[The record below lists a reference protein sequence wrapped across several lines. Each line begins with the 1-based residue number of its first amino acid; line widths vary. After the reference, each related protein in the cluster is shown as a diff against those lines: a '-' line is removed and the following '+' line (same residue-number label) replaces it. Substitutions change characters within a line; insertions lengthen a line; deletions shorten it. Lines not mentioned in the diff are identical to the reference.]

1 MKIELLIQGMAKAV
15 MVTVFSTGLFM
26 AAAEAQSLEDQ
37 SGDTQMPLEL
47 PGIDRGISSTSP
59 VQVVQP
65 AIVNASDSKDMTGKK
80 LKDVIPSND
89 HEPVDQRAP
98 LSGVGSK
105 PAAPRLPIDQR
116 TATPLKPKAVAPAPA
131 ELPIDQRTSTPLKPK
146 AAAPAPAGLPIDQ
159 RTATPLK
166 LKAAAPDAP
175 AGLPIDQRT
184 ATLLKPKAAEA
195 PAELPIDQRTATP
208 LKLKAAA
215 PDAPAELP
223 IDQRTATPMKPKA
236 VAPAANAE
244 LPIDQRTATP
254 LKPKAAEAPAELPID
269 QRTSTPLKPKAA
281 APAPAELPID
291 QRTATSTKPHRA
303 TVVDDQPELPI
314 DARTAHAGGKAG
326 KGGKGG
332 KVAAMRA
339 RRVSHH
345 QQPSPSYDPLNC
357 RARQE
362 PGSIAG
368 LQAFSQHL
376 PEYDIENKDYDNLP
390 QTEAPEQTTAYR
402 GNSKFLKNLERTTL
416 QAVRKPRVRGG
427 RVIKDP
433 TRAKGLCLRGV
444 REAIQ
449 LASGKPL
456 HGWTLSAKNAG
467 PFLVRE
473 QGYKKARP
481 GQYTAHNAPIGSV
494 LIYDKPSDPRA
505 HGHIEIRMA
514 NGYYSDFY
522 AKYPIND
529 PRQMGTKRRLIGIYL
544 PPEN

>member
-1 MKIELLIQGMAKAV
+1 LLPAGSNEVGVDMKIELLIQGMAKAV

-146 AAAPAPAGLPIDQ
+146 AAAPAPG
-159 RTATPLK
+159 
-166 LKAAAPDAP
+166 
-175 AGLPIDQRT
+175 G
-184 ATLLKPKAAEA
+184 
-195 PAELPIDQRTATP
+195 LPIDQRTATP